1 MSDGDFDD
9 EWEKEI
15 DSVIEEGKED
25 LKLPGEEEK
34 TFTSREYDTFM
45 REEEKHR
52 EKSLYEKLCN
62 IAEDI
67 IVIEPSNEK
76 KEELQ
81 RSIDMAYMQITPGGA
96 YSLAVL
102 SGLAVFLLG
111 MLLMATGIASIV
123 FTLLIFM
130 MGAVAIYLLA
140 EYPNSQ
146 ARLFRVKAA
155 DQIMLAIIYMVIYMR
170 TSPNLEGA
178 IKFTAEHLGKPLSLD
193 FKKLLWDVET
203 GNYISMKEA
212 LSDYLEKWKDN
223 KPFVEAMQ
231 TIQNSMEQSTEK
243 RKSML
248 DEAINTMM
256 SGSREVMKEYSN
268 KLELPI
274 MIIHMLGIM
283 LPIMVLVMFPII
295 ILMLE
300 DTVRPAFLFMGY
312 NIVLPL
318 IIYLT
323 GKRTLE
329 YRPMGFSTP
338 DISQH
343 PDHIPSGTMKFRG
356 KVIKIWPISLSISLP
371 IILIGIYLVKFQT
384 GSDLF
389 RQIVTSLVVTFGIG
403 IGPASYFLLD
413 VRAKIELRESIKRI
427 EDEFSEA
434 LFSLGNRLDLG
445 KPIEKAAED
454 TVRRNEDLEISNMFR
469 KVVKNMRK
477 GGMDLRNAFF
487 DDNFGAVWQYPSDL
501 VTSVMKIVVD
511 ATEKGA
517 RIASRSAISISKY
530 LEQLDEIEQDLKNM
544 LSSETTSMQFLGS
557 FLAPF
562 VAGVSVA
569 MAAIMISIFRG
580 IGASMEELSQVGG
593 SGAGR
598 MGGIGAMGMDGM
610 LVGGWGAAGEM
621 FPISMLQI
629 VVGIYVIQT
638 SYLLAMLTAGV
649 ENGPGDEV
657 AKRKSAG
664 FMILVGIIVYSFSLV
679 VVWEV
684 FGTQIQGLVG
694 QGL

>member
-1 MSDGDFDD
+1 MPEDNFED

-15 DSVIEEGKED
+15 DNIVEEGKKD
-25 LKLPGEEEK
+25 LKLPGEENR
-34 TFTSREYDTFM
+34 TFTSREYNTFIK
-45 REEEKHR
+45 EEEKHR

-67 IVIEPSNEK
+67 VVIEPSEDK

-81 RSIDMAYMQITPGGA
+81 RSIDMAYMQITPPGA

-102 SGLAVFLLG
+102 SGLMIFLAG
-111 MLLMATGIASIV
+111 IILMAFGIASIV
-123 FTLLIFM
+123 FGLLIFM
-130 MGAVAIYLLA
+130 LGAVAIYLLA

-178 IKFTAEHLGKPLSLD
+178 IKFTAEHLGEPLSLD
-193 FKKLLWDVET
+193 FKKMLWDVET
-203 GNYISMKEA
+203 GKYISMKEA
-212 LSDYLEKWKDN
+212 LSDYLEKWQDN

-231 TIQNSMEQSTEK
+231 VIQNSMEQSKEK
-243 RKSML
+243 RKAML
-248 DEAINTMM
+248 DEGINTMM
-256 SGSREVMKEYSN
+256 SGSREMMKEYSN

-300 DTVRPAFLFMGY
+300 DTVRPAFLFIGY
-312 NIVLPL
+312 NIILPL

-338 DISQH
+338 DISKH
-343 PDHIPSGTMKFRG
+343 PDHIPSGMMKLG
-356 KVIKIWPISLSISLP
+356 DKTIKIWPISLILSLP
-371 IILIGIYLVKFQT
+371 VILLGIYLVKFHA
-384 GSDLF
+384 GEDLF
-389 RQIVTSLVVTFGIG
+389 RQIVTSLVITGGIA
-403 IGPASYFLLD
+403 IGPSSYFLLD
-413 VRAKIELRESIKRI
+413 TRAKIELRESIKNI
-427 EDEFSEA
+427 EDEFSKA
-434 LFSLGNRLDLG
+434 LFSLGNRMDLG
-445 KPIEKAAED
+445 KPIERAAED
-454 TVRRNEDLEISNMFR
+454 TVQRNEDLEISNMFR

-487 DDNFGAVWQYPSDL
+487 DKNFGAVWQYPSDL

-511 ATEKGA
+511 ATEKGS

-530 LEQLDEIEQDLKNM
+530 LEQLDEIEGDLKNM

-557 FLAPF
+557 FLGPF

-569 MAAIMISIFRG
+569 MAAIMMSIFRG
-580 IGASMEELSQVGG
+580 IGEAMEGLGQATEGDV
-593 SGAGR
+593 
-598 MGGIGAMGMDGM
+598 GIGGMAGIGMDGM

-621 FPISMLQI
+621 MPLYILQI

-649 ENGPGDEV
+649 ENGPGDKV
-657 AKRKSAG
+657 AKRKAAG
-664 FMILVGIIVYSFSLV
+664 FMILIGVIVYSFSLV

-684 FGTQIQGLVG
+684 FGTQIAGLLG
-694 QGL
+694 EGL

>member
-1 MSDGDFDD
+1 MSDESFKEKWGKELERLLDR
-9 EWEKEI
+9 EEKEI
-15 DSVIEEGKED
+15 GSPGKER
-25 LKLPGEEEK
+25 LR
-34 TFTSREYDTFM
+34 FTSREYETFK
-45 REEEKHR
+45 EEEKKHKK
-52 EKSLYEKLCN
+52 KSLYEKLCN
-62 IAEDI
+62 IAGGI
-67 IVIEPSNEK
+67 LVIEPSDEK

-81 RSIDMAYMQITPGGA
+81 RSIDMSYMQIKPEDA
-96 YSLAVL
+96 YSFAVL
-102 SGLAVFLLG
+102 SGLGIFVLAILLILVG
-111 MLLMATGIASIV
+111 VASIV
-123 FTLLIFM
+123 FGLILFM
-130 MGAVAIYLLA
+130 MGALTIYLLA
-140 EYPNSQ
+140 EYPNSE

-178 IKFTAEHLGKPLSLD
+178 VKFTAEHLGEPLSLD
-193 FKKLLWDVET
+193 FKKLLWDIET
-203 GNYISMKEA
+203 EKYTSMREA
-212 LSDYLEKWKDN
+212 FSEYLEKWADN

-231 TIQNSMEQSTEK
+231 VIQNSMEQSDEK
-243 RKSML
+243 RKTML

-300 DTVRPAFLFMGY
+300 ETVRPAFLFMGY
-312 NIVLPL
+312 NILLPL

-329 YRPMGFSTP
+329 YRPMGFATP

-343 PDHIPSGTMKFRG
+343 PDHIPSGTIEVG
-356 KVIKIWPISLSISLP
+356 EKVIKIWPISLAISLP
-371 IILIGIYLVKFQT
+371 VIITGAYLINFHAGEDI
-384 GSDLF
+384 F
-389 RQIVTSLVVTFGIG
+389 RQIVTSLVVTVGIA
-403 IGPASYFLLD
+403 IGPSSYFLLD
-413 VRAKIELRESIKRI
+413 TKAKIELRESIRSI
-427 EDEFSEA
+427 EKEFSEA
-434 LFSLGNRLDLG
+434 LFSLGNRLSLG
-445 KPIEKAAED
+445 KPIERAAED
-454 TVRRNEDLEISNMFR
+454 TVERNKDLEISEMFR
-469 KVVKNMRK
+469 RVVENMKR
-477 GGMDLRNAFF
+477 GGMNLRNAFF
-487 DDNFGAVWQYPSDL
+487 DKNFGAVWHYPSDL
-501 VTSVMKIVVD
+501 VISVMRIVVD

-557 FLAPF
+557 FLGPF

-580 IGASMEELSQVGG
+580 IGASMERLGGMGNGGGVGG
-593 SGAGR
+593 
-598 MGGIGAMGMDGM
+598 MGGMGMDGL
-610 LVGGWGAAGEM
+610 LVGGWGSAGEM
-621 FPISMLQI
+621 MPIYILQI

-649 ENGPGDEV
+649 EDGPGDKV
-657 AKRKSAG
+657 SKRKTAG
-664 FMILVGIIVYSFSLV
+664 FMIFIGVIVYSFSLV

-684 FGTQIQGLVG
+684 FGTQIQGLIG
-694 QGL
+694 EGL